1 MDRGTIALVTE
12 VMGLHG
18 MTANDFFLLFIAFGG
33 FVFVPALLLW
43 VFSRVHERKTG
54 ATRGPDKRPD
64 APDAPTFARRDE
76 NAGSAGDL
84 LRRTGGTVAFALGA
98 G

>member
-1 MDRGTIALVTE
+1 
-12 VMGLHG
+12 

-43 VFSRVHERKTG
+43 AFSRVHDRKTG

-64 APDAPTFARRDE
+64 APDAPTSARRDE
-76 NAGSAGDL
+76 NTRPAGDVL
-84 LRRTGGTVAFALGA
+84 QRIGGTVAFALCSR
-98 G
+98 